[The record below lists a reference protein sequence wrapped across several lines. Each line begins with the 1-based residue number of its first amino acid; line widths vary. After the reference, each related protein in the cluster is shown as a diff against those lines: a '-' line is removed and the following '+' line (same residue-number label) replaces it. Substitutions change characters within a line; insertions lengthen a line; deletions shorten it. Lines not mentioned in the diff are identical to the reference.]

1 GFELDEARTRFT
13 APPWR
18 AFHFTDADDFGFTR
32 YPLPGEA
39 HNEYWKDNDVFG
51 HFIKTVVYKGENMPP
66 SGKNVEKRAIAYEGE
81 PKTKWIR
88 AWFPSYAL
96 PYAGALVLLFV
107 AVFTLRKALVVLSNP
122 GLETAKCLALSHCVG
137 VTLLLAGLT
146 VLARIVRLTR
156 SLFWWGFGLVFFI
169 ACLMSYRLLIC
180 EQSPLCCSACNW
192 PNQLGQ
198 CWAWG
203 KPPLFSL
210 GLVSLAIWV
219 GLFAVFFS
227 VLAGGLRRPN
237 WGMRTL
243 LIPAATGL
251 ALYL

>member
-1 GFELDEARTRFT
+1 
-13 APPWR
+13 
-18 AFHFTDADDFGFTR
+18 
-32 YPLPGEA
+32 
-39 HNEYWKDNDVFG
+39 
-51 HFIKTVVYKGENMPP
+51 
-66 SGKNVEKRAIAYEGE
+66 
-81 PKTKWIR
+81 
-88 AWFPSYAL
+88 
-96 PYAGALVLLFV
+96 
-107 AVFTLRKALVVLSNP
+107 
-122 GLETAKCLALSHCVG
+122 LETAKCLALSHCVG

-251 ALYL
+251 ALYLVDKVELTSLSFLQAWSLLLASAFFFYLWWLVALLFDLVFVWHRYIRHSKKWKL